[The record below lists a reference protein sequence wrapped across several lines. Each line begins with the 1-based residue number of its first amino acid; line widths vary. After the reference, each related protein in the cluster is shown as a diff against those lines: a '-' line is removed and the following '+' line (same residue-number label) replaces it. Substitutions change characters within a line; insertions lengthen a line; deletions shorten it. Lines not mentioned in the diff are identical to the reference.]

1 MHAVN
6 ENYIVNGNDQRIDAN
21 ILYKFNG
28 LRIDAYILYKI
39 NGQRID
45 KCVNKSKYLYFRVS
59 WLVLSFKFKE
69 NIKEIQKSL
78 KYTFPR
84 SISKKTKQKKSEIL
98 FYDKFL
104 STT

>member
-1 MHAVN
+1 M
-6 ENYIVNGNDQRIDAN
+6 VNG
-21 ILYKFNG
+21 LMYTF
-28 LRIDAYILYKI
+28 YVYKI

-45 KCVNKSKYLYFRVS
+45 KYVNKSKYLYFRVS

-98 FYDKFL
+98 FCYDKFL
-104 STT
+104 STTNNKRS